1 MLCEGCGTELSPV
14 RLDCPACRR
23 LTHQRRLEELA
34 DEAERASASG
44 RTEAALAAWR
54 EALTLLPPASRQF
67 ESISNSLS
75 TLSQRIDRGGRA
87 AQGPSWRAAA
97 GTLGAVGVLAWKGKV
112 VLLAVASKAKLLL
125 AGLGKSGTAFSML
138 LSLGVYWTAFGWWF
152 ALGLVLSLYV
162 HEIGHVAA
170 LRRYGIPASAPMFV
184 PGIGAFVRMK
194 QYPADAREDARVGL
208 AGPVWGLGA
217 AVVSYAAF
225 LATGA
230 PILAAIAR
238 VGAWLNLFN
247 LLPFW
252 QLDGGRGFRVLSRS
266 QRIAVVVAMLIAWWA
281 TGEGLLLLL
290 AVVGGVQAVGTGQPS
305 DGDWRCCLEFVQ
317 LVVVLAALASVE
329 VPGTTARP

>member
-1 MLCEGCGTELSPV
+1 M
-14 RLDCPACRR
+14 AC
-23 LTHQRRLEELA
+23 
-34 DEAERASASG
+34 S
-44 RTEAALAAWR
+44 
-54 EALTLLPPASRQF
+54 SRHPRC
-67 ESISNSLS
+67 SL
-75 TLSQRIDRGGRA
+75 
-87 AQGPSWRAAA
+87 
-97 GTLGAVGVLAWKGKV
+97 LAWKGKV

-125 AGLGKSGTAFSML
+125 AGLGKSGTVFSMF

-217 AVVSYAAF
+217 AVASYATF

-252 QLDGGRGFRVLSRS
+252 QLDGGRGFRVLSRT
-266 QRIAVVVAMLIAWWA
+266 QRIAVVLAMLMAWWG

-290 AVVGGVQAVGTGQPS
+290 AAVGGIQAVGTGQPR
-305 DGDWRCCLEFVQ
+305 DGDWHCCVEFVQ
-317 LVVVLAALASVE
+317 LIVVLAALAAVG
-329 VPGTTARP
+329 VPGATARP

>member
-1 MLCEGCGTELSPV
+1 M

-34 DEAERASASG
+34 AEAERASASG

-54 EALTLLPPASRQF
+54 EALTLLPPASRQY

-75 TLSQRIDRGGRA
+75 RLSQRIDRGGRA
-87 AQGPSWRAAA
+87 AQGSSWRVAA
-97 GTLGAVGVLAWKGKV
+97 GTLGAAGVLAWKGKV

-125 AGLGKSGTAFSML
+125 AGLGNSGTVFSML

-152 ALGLVLSLYV
+152 ALGLVVSLYV

-266 QRIAVVVAMLIAWWA
+266 QRIAVVVAMLTAWWG
-281 TGEGLLLLL
+281 TGEGSLLLL

-305 DGDWRCCLEFVQ
+305 DGDWRCCVEFVQ
-317 LVVVLAALASVE
+317 LVVVLAALAAVG